1 MASVDLDRKC
11 NPNRRLRIDH
21 FGGTLFGIGNCNHHD
36 RKSLFDL
43 GPGSCR
49 RFFGVERSFDLF
61 RPLSRETVY
70 RWAVPDP
77 LACLSRPDL
86 FVVVSSR

>member
-11 NPNRRLRIDH
+11 NPNRRLRIDD
-21 FGGTLFGIGNCNHHD
+21 FGGTLFGIGNRNHQD

-49 RFFGVERSFDLF
+49 RFFGVERSFDLSSTF
-61 RPLSRETVY
+61 KRNRLSMGR
-70 RWAVPDP
+70 A
-77 LACLSRPDL
+77 
-86 FVVVSSR
+86 